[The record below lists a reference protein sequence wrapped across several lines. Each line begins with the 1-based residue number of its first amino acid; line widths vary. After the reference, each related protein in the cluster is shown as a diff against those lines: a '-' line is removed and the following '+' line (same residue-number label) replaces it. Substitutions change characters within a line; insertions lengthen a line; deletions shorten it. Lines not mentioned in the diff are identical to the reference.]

1 MKCFFFC
8 LIYFSFS
15 SFSQTIK
22 EFRIDITTAQGEKKT
37 AITKA
42 VNQISR
48 QFVESFLG
56 KEKYQENEEKIK
68 KTIFKNQNRYILFS
82 KSSKSIPQNDGKF
95 LTTVTLGISEQNLKG
110 LLLEHNLFYKSHGS
124 LCVLPVIAFTVDLGK
139 KESYLWWSPPEQKST
154 LPKSLAKNFHSS
166 LSLHV
171 TKSGFYSADPIF
183 SRFHEALPLVILNG
197 KEKSKNLKSL
207 VGFLQCHIV
216 LSGKVLIKQN
226 KESKTLTNY
235 FVFKIFNT
243 QTNQLLFKIRKK
255 FLVPE
260 LPSDLKNKQ
269 IKKIFS
275 EISQRI
281 LTSIAYQLSEE
292 KGTLDLTRLF
302 LSIQGP
308 LTYFE
313 REALA
318 EALIRKISP
327 IKSLQKKYMSSNRT
341 LYEMKSDEGIAKVA
355 DIIKKSIIPN
365 YQVKI
370 TTYNKKRLEIHART
384 RSSHTTSKTLN

>member
-139 KESYLWWSPPEQKST
+139 KESYLWWSPEQKST

-197 KEKSKNLKSL
+197 KEKSKNIKSL

-216 LSGKVLIKQN
+216 LSGKVLIKQD

-260 LPSDLKNKQ
+260 LPSDLKTKQ